1 MAELDVDIADLDRI
15 APPPHTA
22 LLSLL
27 ARIASGAPEVYWD
40 VQAANPYAP
49 AARRA
54 LSRGVSQLEGVVSD
68 GDPAAFGDLLDGLC
82 GVLGPLRGAYRERS
96 AKALRAM
103 TTDLTKEKIT

>member
-1 MAELDVDIADLDRI
+1 MG
-15 APPPHTA
+15 PPPHTA

-54 LSRGVSQLEGVVSD
+54 LSRGVSQLTDVVDD
-68 GDPAAFGDLLDGLC
+68 GTCAEFGDLLDRLC
-82 GVLGPLRGAYRERS
+82 RVFGPLRGTYRERS
-96 AKALRAM
+96 AQALRAI
-103 TTDLTKEKIT
+103 TTNLTKEKLG